1 MEKQK
6 KIKVGILG
14 WGRVGRGIALALRDA
29 PDMELVG
36 IYTSR
41 DPRALG
47 TVEYPL
53 KDACDL
59 LTSRQPLDVLFL
71 AHGSKSALKDETPRY
86 ARLYNC
92 VDAFDIHAE
101 LTAHARRVHEIGL
114 LSGTLSVVGG
124 GWDPGLLSV
133 FRAYV
138 SAAFPRGAINT
149 FWGRGVSAGHSEAIR
164 SLVGVRDAVEY
175 TAPRE
180 GARILA
186 ENGVPLDERRRHRR
200 ICYVVAAEEDRARI
214 EREIRTMPHYFLGYD
229 VEVFFVDEEELRRE
243 HSGTPH
249 RGCVMARAMTGK
261 YYENRAE
268 LTLDLSMGCNGEYTA
283 ALLVPLARAVHTLYE
298 SGARGC
304 LTPLEIPPSA
314 LLSPSADLS
323 ALF

>member
-1 MEKQK
+1 METI
-6 KIKVGILG
+6 KIGILG

-29 PDMELVG
+29 PDMELCG

-41 DPRALG
+41 DPKSLG
-47 TVEYPL
+47 EEDLPVR
-53 KDACDL
+53 DACDL
-59 LTSRQPLDVLFL
+59 LKSRQGLDVLFL
-71 AHGSKSALKDETPRY
+71 AHGSKSALRDEAPRY

-101 LTAHARRVHEIGL
+101 LSAHARRVHEIGL
-114 LSGTLSVVGG
+114 ASGTLSVVGG

-133 FRAYV
+133 FRVYA
-138 SAAFPRGAINT
+138 SSAFPRGAINT

-164 SLVGVRDAVEY
+164 SIVGVRDAVEY

-180 GARILA
+180 DARILA

-229 VEVFFVDEEELRRE
+229 VEVFFVDEEELSRE
-243 HSGTPH
+243 HAATPH

-283 ALLVPLARAVHTLYE
+283 ALLVPLARAVHTLYQ
-298 SGARGC
+298 SGTRGC
-304 LTPLEIPPSA
+304 LTPLEIPPAA
-314 LLSPSADLS
+314 LLPPSADIATLW
-323 ALF
+323 